1 MDNSS
6 TGQQRRLGLMSELFQ
21 NAQLVWRLLL
31 DGRVSFAAKMLLPG
45 AMAYLASPIDA
56 IPDIFVTFFGVG
68 FLDDLAII
76 VIAIR
81 MFVAMAP
88 KQVVMEHLEAM
99 KGKRKER
106 AGDSVID
113 STFRVVHDK

>member
-1 MDNSS
+1 MDYSS
-6 TGQQRRLGLMSELFQ
+6 AGRERRLGLISELFQ
-21 NAQLVWRLLL
+21 NAQLVWRLVL
-31 DGRVSFAAKMLLPG
+31 DSRVSFASKMLLPG

-81 MFVAMAP
+81 LFVAMAP
-88 KQVVMEHLEAM
+88 KHVVLEHLEAM
-99 KGKRKER
+99 KGKRQSR
-106 AGDSVID
+106 PGDSVID
-113 STFRVVHDK
+113 SSFRVVHDK